1 MIKVSSAV
9 VVDAGALLSGFSWA
23 KLNIAPSASKVEQ
36 QAPAVAAD
44 KGKRLPAAAR
54 DAMKDG
60 ESTSLQAVITEFIDS
75 QFDDVDSLQISD
87 TEQFSLTID
96 LD

>member
-1 MIKVSSAV
+1 MMIKVSSAV

-23 KLNIAPSASKVEQ
+23 KPLAIVPSAGKVEKT
-36 QAPAVAAD
+36 AEAVQRE
-44 KGKRLPAAAR
+44 KGKRPTLQ
-54 DAMKDG
+54 
-60 ESTSLQAVITEFIDS
+60 STITEFVEN
-75 QFDDVDSLQISD
+75 QFDDIDSLQISD

>member
-9 VVDAGALLSGFSWA
+9 AVDAGALLSGFSWA
-23 KLNIAPSASKVEQ
+23 KLNIAPSAGKVEK
-36 QAPAVAAD
+36 QAPAAAAAD
-44 KGKRLPAAAR
+44 KGAR
-54 DAMKDG
+54 P
-60 ESTSLQAVITEFIDS
+60 SLQATITEFVEN
-75 QFDDVDSLQISD
+75 QFDDIDSLQISD